1 MRKLFLFLMPCL
13 LFLPSGAPVRADTH
27 PPSASS
33 GQIRFYIDTAGFRA
47 TGGLTHQ
54 EVYFLLPGDQLSFRP
69 EAGAGY
75 TATFTVEWCV
85 QDAKGDTL
93 HHRRLMKRTQ
103 VDSAGQGPAQAG
115 TSAVLDLFSV
125 TLRPGDHRLTVTV
138 QDTLSGKKGISQTGL
153 PVAAFDQEHLAVSDL
168 QIGSSIED
176 ADGQGKFVKNRK
188 RVIPNVIRSV
198 SSDRPTLYAY
208 FEIYNLQPAAPDAGA
223 FSLFYA
229 ILDSSDA
236 EVKRYPVRRI
246 PKPGASCAKAE
257 ALDLS
262 DLPPGDYA
270 LRVTVEDHQNA
281 RRAQRE
287 QGFRLLPVQGPS
299 PLLSVDEEALRR
311 YYDGIKHLAT
321 QKELDTYRSLD
332 PEGKRR
338 FILDFWKRRDPT
350 PGTPANEFAL
360 EHFQRM
366 SYADAHLREGR
377 TKGSDTDRGRVYILY
392 GPPAD
397 VERHTTPLQS
407 KSYEV
412 WTYERGGNYEF
423 VFLDRRGAGA
433 YELVHSTMPGEKYD
447 PMWQSER

>member
-1 MRKLFLFLMPCL
+1 MRRLFLFLMPCL
-13 LFLPSGAPVRADTH
+13 LILPSGSLTWADTR
-27 PPSASS
+27 PPSVSS
-33 GQIRFYIDTAGFRA
+33 GQVRFYTDTAGFRA
-47 TGGLTHQ
+47 PAGLTCQ
-54 EVYFLLPGDQLSFRP
+54 EVYFLLRGDQLSFQP

-75 TATFTVEWCV
+75 TATFTVELCI
-85 QDAKGDTL
+85 QNAAGDTL
-93 HHRRLMKRTQ
+93 QYKPMMRRTQ
-103 VDSAGQGPAQAG
+103 LDSVGRE
-115 TSAVLDLFSV
+115 TSAALDLFSV
-125 TLRPGDHRLTVTV
+125 TLRPGDYRLTVTV
-138 QDTLSGKKGISQTGL
+138 QDTVSGKKGVSQAGL
-153 PVAAFDQEHLAVSDL
+153 PVTAFDQEHLTVSDL

-176 ADGQGKFVKNRK
+176 ADDQGKFVKNRK
-188 RVIPNVIRSV
+188 RITPNVIRSV
-198 SSDRPTLYAY
+198 SSDHPTLYTY
-208 FEIYNLQPAAPDAGA
+208 FEIYNLRPAPAPDADT

-236 EVKRYPVRRI
+236 EVKRYPARRI
-246 PKPGASCAKAE
+246 PKPGASCAKTE

-262 DLPPGDYA
+262 GLPPGAYA
-270 LRVTVEDHQNA
+270 LRVTVEDHLNGHRA
-281 RRAQRE
+281 RGER
-287 QGFRLLPVQGPS
+287 GFRLLPVQGPS
-299 PLLSVDEEALRR
+299 QLLSVDEEALRR
-311 YYDGIKHLAT
+311 YYDGIKRLAT

-338 FILDFWKRRDPT
+338 FILDFWRRRDPT

-392 GPPAD
+392 GPPAE
-397 VERHTTPLQS
+397 VEKHTTPLQG

>member
-1 MRKLFLFLMPCL
+1 MRRFFLSFMRCLFAASAFCAVRSSWADP
-13 LFLPSGAPVRADTH
+13 PPTAPAQH
-27 PPSASS
+27 PPSVSS
-33 GQIRFYIDTAGFRA
+33 GQIRFYTDTAGVRA
-47 TGGLTHQ
+47 
-54 EVYFLLPGDQLSFRP
+54 P
-69 EAGAGY
+69 AGY
-75 TATFTVEWCV
+75 TATFTVELCV

-103 VDSAGQGPAQAG
+103 ADSVSQGPAQAE

-125 TLRPGDHRLTVTV
+125 TLKPGDYRLTVTV
-138 QDTLSGKKGISQTGL
+138 QDTVSGKKGVSQTGL
-153 PVAAFDQEHLAVSDL
+153 PVTAFDQGHLAVSDL

-176 ADGQGKFVKNRK
+176 ANDQGKFVKNRK
-188 RVIPNVIRSV
+188 RVTPNVIRGV
-198 SSDRPTLYAY
+198 SSDHPALYIY
-208 FEIYNLQPAAPDAGA
+208 FEIYNLRPAPASDADS

-229 ILDSSDA
+229 ILDSSGA
-236 EVKRYPVRRI
+236 EVKRYPARRVR
-246 PKPGASCAKAE
+246 KPGASCAKTE

-262 DLPPGDYA
+262 GLPPGDYA
-270 LRVTVEDHQNA
+270 LRVTVEDNLNGHRA
-281 RRAQRE
+281 RRER
-287 QGFRLLPVQGPS
+287 GFRLLPIQGPS
-299 PLLSVDEEALRR
+299 HLLSVDEEALRR
-311 YYDGIKHLAT
+311 YYDGIKRLAT

-377 TKGSDTDRGRVYILY
+377 TKGSDTDRGRVYVLY
-392 GPPAD
+392 GPPAE
-397 VERHTTPLQS
+397 VEKHTTPLQS

-412 WTYERGGNYEF
+412 WTYERGGHYEF

-433 YELVHSTMPGEKYD
+433 YELVHSTMPGERYD